1 MKRSHLRLCSYN
13 DIFAKITKLFFV
25 PNIDLFASRL
35 NKQNDCYISW
45 TPDPD
50 AFAVDAFTLSWT
62 NLSFYDFPP
71 FSILDRVCQNNSE
84 GQGRR
89 DIDCTILEHSKLV
102 SGINENVF
110 KTTTLSDT
118 IGKIAPASEQSA
130 STPSVNKKTS
140 INRLSCVR
148 HHFEQK
154 NCAERKVS
162 ILMKYWRNNTSKQ
175 FETYVQKWI
184 SYSESNH
191 CDTWNPDISF
201 VLDFLASLFDSGL
214 GYSAINTTRLVL
226 STFLTIDNL
235 PVGKHGL
242 VKRF

>member
-1 MKRSHLRLCSYN
+1 
-13 DIFAKITKLFFV
+13 
-25 PNIDLFASRL
+25 
-35 NKQNDCYISW
+35 
-45 TPDPD
+45 
-50 AFAVDAFTLSWT
+50 
-62 NLSFYDFPP
+62 
-71 FSILDRVCQNNSE
+71 
-84 GQGRR
+84 
-89 DIDCTILEHSKLV
+89 
-102 SGINENVF
+102 
-110 KTTTLSDT
+110 
-118 IGKIAPASEQSA
+118 
-130 STPSVNKKTS
+130 
-140 INRLSCVR
+140 
-148 HHFEQK
+148 
-154 NCAERKVS
+154 
-162 ILMKYWRNNTSKQ
+162 MKYWRNNTSKQ